1 MERER
6 DGKGGRERARRW
18 WWFVGGRMSSF
29 FSRDSLTRFCRLCF
43 SRSIQ
48 RSSKRPRY
56 GSSCTAAAT
65 EARLRARGRR
75 KWAGNEAMLLQRR
88 SRRSRRIGRRR
99 RRFLR
104 LVSLCV
110 CLSLSL
116 SLLAAG
122 SSSSGGPLLLLPLP
136 PLPLLPRSTTAE
148 LQDRGAASPQIMH
161 SLWNNSAPPPKRT
174 TLKSI
179 LVTVETFSPI
189 EYLSTSAPSLV
200 LYPVLRR
207 LLVTNLGLPGFDH
220 LCSTSSK
227 ML

>member
-1 MERER
+1 M
-6 DGKGGRERARRW
+6 GRKRGNASPASIKKIKKNRPSS
-18 WWFVGGRMSSF
+18 SSF
-29 FSRDSLTRFCRLCF
+29 F
-43 SRSIQ
+43 
-48 RSSKRPRY
+48 
-56 GSSCTAAAT
+56 
-65 EARLRARGRR
+65 E
-75 KWAGNEAMLLQRR
+75 
-88 SRRSRRIGRRR
+88 IG
-99 RRFLR
+99 F
-104 LVSLCV
+104 SLCGSV
-110 CLSLSL
+110 SLSL